1 MRRELLLLP
10 LLQKREHLAVAV
22 LCPREADKQGLLAE
36 EETAMAG
43 INQQVVEASVG
54 VWVCFL
60 RQRVMLDVASGC
72 LAVGAQWPR
81 KGETTATGLRLE
93 LLAAAVKAQEACVAP
108 RGVPV

>member
-1 MRRELLLLP
+1 MWRELLLLP

-43 INQQVVEASVG
+43 INRHVVQASVG

-60 RQRVMLDVASGC
+60 HQRVMLDVASCC
-72 LAVGAQWPR
+72 LAVGTQWPR

-93 LLAAAVKAQEACVAP
+93 LLAAAVQAQEVCVAP

>member
-1 MRRELLLLP
+1 MWREPLLLP
-10 LLQKREHLAVAV
+10 QLWKREHLAVAV

-93 LLAAAVKAQEACVAP
+93 LLAAAVQAQEVCVAP